1 MSSMSSFNFKEKLKD
16 RSDQAEPHGLSWI
29 LIVLLLVL
37 LSMAVLY
44 FGRNNNYK
52 PVAASSGSNAIPRPA
67 RLYSVFYSGGVFS
80 PTNLR
85 IHAGDT
91 VKFQNNGFSAIKI
104 SPNTD
109 KDQQS
114 GVGFENIGEIQPKN
128 YFSYIFST
136 AGIFNYHNEKNPNE
150 AGAIIIR

>member
-1 MSSMSSFNFKEKLKD
+1 MPLNLKEKLRD
-16 RSDQAEPHGLSWI
+16 RSEQAEFHGLPWI

-37 LSMAVLY
+37 LSAAVLY
-44 FGRNNNYK
+44 FSKNSNYQPVSAANGSRNGAVR
-52 PVAASSGSNAIPRPA
+52 PPRA
-67 RLYSVFYSGGVFS
+67 YSVFYSGGVFS

-91 VKFQNNGFSAIKI
+91 VKFQNNGFTAIKI
-104 SPNTD
+104 SPNTA

-114 GVGFENIGEIQPKN
+114 GVGFANIGEIQPKN
-128 YFSYIFST
+128 SFAYTFSA

>member
-1 MSSMSSFNFKEKLKD
+1 MSPFNFKEKLRD
-16 RSDQAEPHGLSWI
+16 RSEQAEFHGLPWI

-37 LSMAVLY
+37 LSAAVLY
-44 FGRNNNYK
+44 FGKNNHFQTATAGKNGQ
-52 PVAASSGSNAIPRPA
+52 ATSRPA
-67 RLYSVFYSGGVFS
+67 RVYAVFYSGGVFS

-85 IHAGDT
+85 IHSGDT

-104 SPNTD
+104 SPNTA

-114 GVGFENIGEIQPKN
+114 GIGFENIGEIQPKN
-128 YFSYIFST
+128 SFAYTFST